1 MIPYFTQPTV
11 HLGPLT
17 VHAFGALVAIAVLVG
32 SAMAQRRGRQTGV
45 PSGLIS
51 DLLVWTLT
59 GGFLVGHV
67 LDQLLY
73 FPHET
78 LEDPVRLVR
87 LWDGLSSFGG
97 FVGGALGATAFLSQ
111 RRVAELRWKALDTI
125 AYGFPFGWVFGRL
138 GCFVAFDH
146 PGVATHFALG
156 ERYVDGVIRHNLGLE
171 EALCTI
177 LVAALFYFLGRS
189 SRPSGFFVSLLALVY
204 GPMRFVLDTMRI
216 DDARYGGLTPAQF
229 GCVGLIVVGAT
240 IRLRRHRP
248 RIGAA
253 LEAVARR

>member
-1 MIPYFTQPTV
+1 MIPYFSQPAV

-17 VHAFGALVAIAVLVG
+17 IHAFGALVAMAVLVG

-45 PSGLIS
+45 SAGLIG
-51 DLLVWTLT
+51 DLLGWTLI
-59 GGFLVGHV
+59 GGFVVGHV

-73 FPHET
+73 FPQET

-87 LWDGLSSFGG
+87 LWEGLSSFGG
-97 FVGGALGATAFLSQ
+97 FVGGALGATAFLSR

-156 ERYVDGVIRHNLGLE
+156 ERFVDGVVRHNLGLE

-177 LVAALFYFLGRS
+177 FVAALFYFLGSS
-189 SRPSGFFVSLLALVY
+189 SRPSGFFVGLLALVY

-240 IRLRRHRP
+240 ILRRRP
-248 RIGAA
+248 CARVGAVT
-253 LEAVARR
+253 EAVAPM